1 MKIIFATMLTLFST
15 AAFAQAKGYAGAV
28 GGFSVPDAED
38 SSGRPIFGAVAG
50 ARLDGE
56 LGLGAY
62 FLTSSKKETINGS
75 KTDFDYSMFGIEG
88 SFHFEGIADGAFVAL
103 RMGLAKIK
111 AGSANISPFSY
122 GLGFGYDYFFNDN
135 MSVGIDAGF
144 MSVQKG
150 SDTVNGVSV
159 EQKAFNMLN
168 FMAALKFWF

>member
-1 MKIIFATMLTLFST
+1 MKFILAALLSLFS
-15 AAFAQAKGYAGAV
+15 AQALAQAKGYVGAV

-38 SSGRPIFGAVAG
+38 TTGRPAFGILAG

-62 FLTSSKKETINGS
+62 FLTSSKKETVDNVKG
-75 KTDFDYSMFGIEG
+75 DFNYSLFGVEG

-111 AGSANISPFSY
+111 AGQANTSPFTY
-122 GLGFGYDYFFNDN
+122 GLAFGYDYFFNDN
-135 MSVGIDAGF
+135 MSAGIDAGF

-150 SDTVNGVSV
+150 SENINGVSHEV
-159 EQKAFNMLN
+159 KAFNMLN